1 MGSTCSVFANKS
13 IYLSYDISSKDLK
26 IWEFT
31 ISLNKLPIKL
41 FMNEISKINESDIMI
56 HLISNATLKHHKQL
70 NEINMGL
77 NKISIFIYTDCEVPN
92 TINNNLS
99 KNKKSILISYLNYN
113 NFQEIFPIILTKLN
127 DL

>member
-99 KNKKSILISYLNYN
+99 KNKKSISISYLNYN

>member
-1 MGSTCSVFANKS
+1 
-13 IYLSYDISSKDLK
+13 
-26 IWEFT
+26 
-31 ISLNKLPIKL
+31 
-41 FMNEISKINESDIMI
+41 
-56 HLISNATLKHHKQL
+56 
-70 NEINMGL
+70 MGL

-99 KNKKSILISYLNYN
+99 KNKKSISISYLNYN